1 MKQLYTRLAAILV
14 LATLA
19 LFYVLPWSALGMNV
33 PFTWKEY
40 KLGLDLQWGV
50 ELDYSVDLE
59 DAKLDPEYSR
69 QMENDIVEWLKRI
82 IDKRVESLNINDSV
96 ITSASYW
103 SEKHIIVQIPLKG
116 KSRAENDANIQRAKD
131 AIGKVVKIEFRE
143 ARLTITDED
152 IAARETIA
160 EDALS
165 EIQSS
170 EYDFFV
176 SANRVRDNNDNVT
189 LGTLTGSIDEL
200 SEYFTLDSYNT
211 PWLIPEVLS
220 GTGVSDFDLDLL
232 DFDIGNITAPVGNAG
247 YYVLENVS
255 EETDS
260 FNSFNYVFVDAEPS
274 NWVAATDTQWRVL
287 NDKYFIKSSVQ
298 YTEAGTPLIELS
310 FNDEWGQIFGELT
323 RRLVGQQIAIFVWW
337 ELLTSPNVN
346 EPILN
351 GRAVITG
358 NYSIE
363 EATTLSNDIN
373 TWVVPAAIYLT
384 SERSIDSKLGSDSL
398 QKLFAAWVLGFI
410 IIYVFLIYIYRLS
423 WIFAWATLFIY
434 LVLVL
439 AIVKLFGTVLTLA
452 SVAGLILSL
461 GMAIDANILIFERI
475 KDEMKKQAKLKTAIS
490 RWFDSSW
497 SAIWDS
503 NLTGLIVSM
512 ILYIFGINIIKW
524 FGLML
529 GIWIVVSLFS
539 AMFISRLF
547 IVILSEK
554 KDLSLK
560 NFIGYWK

>member
-1 MKQLYTRLAAILV
+1 M
-14 LATLA
+14 
-19 LFYVLPWSALGMNV
+19 GMNM
-33 PFTWKEY
+33 PFTGKEY

-50 ELDYSVDLE
+50 ELDYKVDLDEAKE
-59 DAKLDPEYSR
+59 DPDYSK

-82 IDKRVESLNINDSV
+82 IDKRVGALNINDSV
-96 ITSASYW
+96 ITSASYG

-116 KSRAENDANIQRAKD
+116 KTRAENDANIQRAKD

-152 IAARETIA
+152 IAGRETIA
-160 EDALS
+160 GAALA
-165 EIQSS
+165 EIQLS

-176 SANRVRDNNDNVT
+176 SANKIRDNNDNVKV
-189 LGTLTGSIDEL
+189 GTLTGSIDDVAQ
-200 SEYFTLDSYNT
+200 YFSLDSYDT
-211 PWLIPEVLS
+211 IWLNNSVVS
-220 GTGVSDFDLDLL
+220 GTWVSEFDFDLGFDL
-232 DFDIGNITAPVGNAG
+232 GNIIPPVGNSG
-247 YYVLENVS
+247 YYVLENIS
-255 EETDS
+255 LESDW
-260 FNSFNYVFVDAEPS
+260 FKSFNYLFVDAQPS
-274 NWVAATDTQWRVL
+274 EWMPAADTTGRVL

-298 YTEAGTPLIELS
+298 YTEAWTPLIELS
-310 FNDEWGQIFGELT
+310 FNDEGAQIFGELT
-323 RRLVGQQIAIFVWW
+323 KRLVNNPIAIFVWG

-384 SERSIDSKLGSDSL
+384 SERSIDSKLWEDSL
-398 QKLFAAWVLGFI
+398 QKLFMAWVLGFI
-410 IIYVFLIYIYRLS
+410 IIYAFLIYIYRLS
-423 WIFAWATLFIY
+423 WVFAWLTLFIY

-439 AIVKLFGTVLTLA
+439 AIVKVFGTVLTLA

-475 KDEMKKQAKLKTAIS
+475 KDEIKKQAKLKTAIT

-529 GIWIVVSLFS
+529 GIGIVVSLFS

-560 NFIGYWK
+560 NFIWYWK

>member
-1 MKQLYTRLAAILV
+1 MKQLHTRVAAIFI
-14 LATLA
+14 LATVA
-19 LFYVLPWSALGMNV
+19 LFYVLPWTAMGMNM
-33 PFTWKEY
+33 PFTGKEY

-50 ELDYSVDLE
+50 ELDYKVDLDEAKE
-59 DAKLDPEYSR
+59 DPDYSK

-82 IDKRVESLNINDSV
+82 IDKRVGALNINDSV
-96 ITSASYW
+96 ITSASYG

-116 KSRAENDANIQRAKD
+116 KTRAENDANIQRAKD

-152 IAARETIA
+152 IAGRETIA
-160 EDALS
+160 GAALA
-165 EIQSS
+165 EIQLS

-176 SANRVRDNNDNVT
+176 SANKIRDNNDNVKV
-189 LGTLTGSIDEL
+189 GTLTGSIDDVAQ
-200 SEYFTLDSYNT
+200 YFSLDSYDT
-211 PWLIPEVLS
+211 IWLNNSVVS
-220 GTGVSDFDLDLL
+220 GTWVSEFDFDLGFDL
-232 DFDIGNITAPVGNAG
+232 GNIIPPVGNSG
-247 YYVLENVS
+247 YYVLENIS
-255 EETDS
+255 LESDW
-260 FNSFNYVFVDAEPS
+260 FKSFNYLFVDAQPS
-274 NWVAATDTQWRVL
+274 EWMPAADTTGRVL

-298 YTEAGTPLIELS
+298 YTEAWTPLIELS
-310 FNDEWGQIFGELT
+310 FNDEGAQIFGELT
-323 RRLVGQQIAIFVWW
+323 KRLVNNPIAIFVWG

-384 SERSIDSKLGSDSL
+384 SERSIDSKLWEDSL
-398 QKLFAAWVLGFI
+398 QKLFMAWVLGFI
-410 IIYVFLIYIYRLS
+410 IIYAFLIYIYRLS
-423 WIFAWATLFIY
+423 WVFAWLTLFIY

-439 AIVKLFGTVLTLA
+439 AIVKVFGTVLTLA

-475 KDEMKKQAKLKTAIS
+475 KDEIKKQAKLKTAIT

-529 GIWIVVSLFS
+529 GIGIVVSLFS

-560 NFIGYWK
+560 NFIWYWK